1 LLPLILLATVATVI
15 ASQSIIT
22 GAYSMTR
29 QAIQLGWCPRMKVT
43 QTSREG
49 YGQIYIGTVNWSLM
63 VVTVGLA
70 LAFRKSDNLAAA
82 YGIAVSLTMLL
93 TTVLLFIAMR
103 EVWGWN
109 VFAAG
114 AVAGAFGVVDLSF
127 VLSNGLKIAEGGWV
141 PLVLAALIWGVMAI
155 WHRGSVAIATR
166 FAERTV
172 PVGQF
177 MTMLSEKHIPRVPG
191 SAVFLT
197 RTLENTPPVMMWH
210 VKNNRAL
217 HEHVIA
223 VTCVTERVPYVD
235 EKDRVQ
241 LRLEAPEFWRLI
253 ARYGFMQR
261 PDIPELLAEGKR
273 HGCTLPLDDVTYY
286 VGRETVVHRGERAL
300 LPWWQ
305 EAMYAFMLR
314 NAATVA
320 GFLSL
325 PRDGVVELGRV
336 VDI

>member
-1 LLPLILLATVATVI
+1 LPLILLATVATVI

-49 YGQIYIGTVNWSLM
+49 YGQIYIGTVNWLLM

-114 AVAGAFGVVDLSF
+114 AIAGAFGAVDLSF
-127 VLSNGLKIAEGGWV
+127 VLSNGMKIAEGGWV
-141 PLVLAALIWGVMAI
+141 PLVLAALVWGVMGI
-155 WHRGSVAIATR
+155 WHRGSVAVATR

-172 PVGQF
+172 PVDQF
-177 MTMLSEKHIPRVPG
+177 MAMLAEKHIPRVPG

-217 HEHVIA
+217 HEHVVAI
-223 VTCVTERVPYVD
+223 TCITERVPYVD

-241 LRLEAPEFWRLI
+241 LKLEAPEFWRLI

-286 VGRETVVHRGERAL
+286 VGRETVVHRAERAL